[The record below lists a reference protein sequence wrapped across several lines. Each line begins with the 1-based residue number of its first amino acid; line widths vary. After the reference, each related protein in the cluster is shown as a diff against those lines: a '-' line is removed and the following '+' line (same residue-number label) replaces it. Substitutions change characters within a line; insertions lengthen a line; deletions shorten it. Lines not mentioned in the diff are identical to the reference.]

1 MSDLPDTCPVC
12 GEEYKR
18 RIGLSSRTGKTI
30 DVSDDEKL
38 CQDGEKRSSGG
49 PVAGHKSTR
58 SYSERYKFVG
68 YVH

>member
-1 MSDLPDTCPVC
+1 MQEEVCPNC
-12 GEEYKR
+12 GQPFKR
-18 RIGLSSRTGKTI
+18 RIGLSSRNGKTI

-38 CQDGEKRSSGG
+38 CQVAERRSSGG

-58 SYSERYKFVG
+58 SDSERYKFVG